1 MEVLMKKSAFYLLCV
16 FLFASISAWAAAG
29 GDTAERTAKT
39 CAGCHGTYGASP
51 GEFIPVIGGQHA
63 EYLKKVLLEL
73 KGKKRPH
80 SIEMTLM
87 ASGYTDE
94 QLEAISE
101 WYADKKWA
109 DSKVK
114 VNEYNMS
121 ATVSLIEN
129 YSCFGC
135 HVDNGK
141 GEGEAPAITGQAPG
155 YLKNVLMKYKAGLI
169 PSDEMAFLKDVS
181 EVEIDAMVSYL
192 TELGR
197 NR

>member
-1 MEVLMKKSAFYLLCV
+1 MKRTAYLLSLLMLV
-16 FLFASISAWAAAG
+16 SAGVWAAAG

-39 CAGCHGTYGASP
+39 CAGCHGTNGASP
-51 GEFIPVIGGQHA
+51 GMFIPVIGGQNA
-63 EYLKKVLLEL
+63 GYLKKVLLEL
-73 KGKKRPH
+73 KEKKRSH
-80 SIEMTLM
+80 SVEMSLM

-94 QLEAISE
+94 QLTAISE
-101 WYADKKWA
+101 WMADRKWA
-109 DSKVK
+109 DSKAK
-114 VNEYNMS
+114 ITEYNMD
-121 ATVSLIEN
+121 ATVKLIED

-135 HVDNGK
+135 HSDNGR
-141 GEGEAPAITGQAPG
+141 GEGETPAVTGQAPG

>member
-1 MEVLMKKSAFYLLCV
+1 MKRSALYLL
-16 FLFASISAWAAAG
+16 SILVLSSLSVWAAAG

-39 CAGCHGTYGASP
+39 CAGCHGTNGASP
-51 GEFIPVIGGQHA
+51 GAFIPIIGGQNA

-73 KGKKRPH
+73 KEKKRSH
-80 SIEMTLM
+80 SVEMSLM
-87 ASGYTDE
+87 ASGYTEE
-94 QLEAISE
+94 QLAAISE
-101 WYADKKWA
+101 WMADKKWV
-109 DSKVK
+109 DSRVK
-114 VNEYNMS
+114 VNSYNMG
-121 ATVSLIEN
+121 ATVRLIED

-135 HVDNGK
+135 HTDNGK
-141 GEGEAPAITGQAPG
+141 GEGETPAIAGQAPG

>member
-1 MEVLMKKSAFYLLCV
+1 MKRSALYLLSLLMLV
-16 FLFASISAWAAAG
+16 SISAWAAAG

-51 GEFIPVIGGQHA
+51 GTFIPTIGGQNA
-63 EYLKKVLLEL
+63 EYLKKVLIEL
-73 KGKKRPH
+73 KAKKRSH
-80 SIEMTLM
+80 SVEMSLM
-87 ASGYTDE
+87 ASGYTEE
-94 QLEAISE
+94 QIIAVSE
-101 WYADKKWA
+101 WYAEKKWV

-114 VNEYNMS
+114 VKEYNMS
-121 ATVSLIEN
+121 ATVKLIED

-135 HVDNGK
+135 HVNNGK
-141 GEGEAPAITGQAPG
+141 GEGETPAITGQAPG

-169 PSDEMAFLKDVS
+169 PSDEMVFLKDIS